1 MLLEHQGNAP
11 NETEQYSDEY
21 HLFPPPRS
29 VRGGRKA
36 YHKKCWNNVL
46 PITFLGKF
54 LIIKELARWY
64 VE

>member
-29 VRGGRKA
+29 GRGGRKA
-36 YHKKCWNNVL
+36 YHKKC
-46 PITFLGKF
+46 
-54 LIIKELARWY
+54 
-64 VE
+64 